1 MKSELNK
8 RKQSDLRQLL
18 RALSVIMEN
27 EEFNQK
33 LNEHDI
39 DRSIFSLGK
48 PPNDCMYTI
57 QVHGDSYE
65 VYYFERGIKEYE
77 RVFTNKGASL
87 EYLLKLLIADPRA
100 KNTFN
105 A

>member
-1 MKSELNK
+1 
-8 RKQSDLRQLL
+8 
-18 RALSVIMEN
+18 MEN

-33 LNEHDI
+33 LYEHDI

-48 PPNDCMYTI
+48 PQSDCMYTI
-57 QVHGDSYE
+57 QIHGNSYE
-65 VYYFERGIKEYE
+65 VYYFERGIKENAKT
-77 RVFTNKGASL
+77 FTDKGESL
-87 EYLLKLLIADPRA
+87 EYLLKLLVADPRA

>member
-1 MKSELNK
+1 
-8 RKQSDLRQLL
+8 

-33 LNEHDI
+33 LYEYDI
-39 DRSIFSLGK
+39 DRNIFTLGK
-48 PPNDCMYTI
+48 PPRDCMYAI

-65 VYYFERGIKEYE
+65 VYYFERGIKEYTKT
-77 RVFTNKGASL
+77 FSDKGASL
-87 EYLLKLLIADPRA
+87 NYLLELLLADPRA
-100 KNTFN
+100 KGNFS

>member
-1 MKSELNK
+1 
-8 RKQSDLRQLL
+8 
-18 RALSVIMEN
+18 MEN

-33 LNEHDI
+33 LYEHDI

-48 PPNDCMYTI
+48 PPSDCMYTI
-57 QVHGDSYE
+57 QIHGDSYE
-65 VYYFERGIKEYE
+65 VYYFERGIKEYTKS
-77 RVFTNKGASL
+77 FTGKDASL
-87 EYLLKLLIADPRA
+87 EYLLKLLLADPRA